1 MPLWHDLRNKE
12 FRMKKTICMAI
23 LALTSCLALSAQAS
37 SPVGRWH
44 TIDDKTGETKS
55 VVTIE
60 DAGGVLRGKVSQILR
75 KGADPAAKC
84 DKCADDRKDQTI
96 LGMEIIRGVKKSS
109 GNDYWEG
116 GEILDPE
123 EGKLYRVRLT
133 PVEGGAKLQVRG
145 FLGPFWRNQLWV
157 KAP

>member
-1 MPLWHDLRNKE
+1 
-12 FRMKKTICMAI
+12 MKKTICMAI

>member
-1 MPLWHDLRNKE
+1 MKNTLRKSAMIAASLW
-12 FRMKKTICMAI
+12 
-23 LALTSCLALSAQAS
+23 ALGAQAN

-44 TIDDKTGETKS
+44 TVDDKTGEIKS

-60 DAGGVLRGKVSQILR
+60 EAGGVLRGKVSQIVR
-75 KGADPAAKC
+75 KGADLGAKC
-84 DKCADDRKDQTI
+84 DKCADDRKGQLI
-96 LGMEIIRGVKKSS
+96 LGMEIIRGVKKSE
-109 GNDYWEG
+109 GQGHWEG

>member
-1 MPLWHDLRNKE
+1 MKNTLR
-12 FRMKKTICMAI
+12 MSTMLMASL
-23 LALTSCLALSAQAS
+23 LAMAAQAN

-44 TIDDKTGETKS
+44 TIDDKTGETRS

-75 KGADPAAKC
+75 KGAPPAATCEKC
-84 DKCADDRKDQTI
+84 TDDRKDQAI

-109 GNDYWEG
+109 GNEYWEG

-133 PVEGGAKLQVRG
+133 PIEGGTKLQVRG

>member
-1 MPLWHDLRNKE
+1 MKNTLR
-12 FRMKKTICMAI
+12 MSAMLIASTLAMAV
-23 LALTSCLALSAQAS
+23 QANT
-37 SPVGRWH
+37 PAGRWH

-60 DAGGVLRGKVSQILR
+60 DTGGVLRGKVSQILR

-84 DKCADDRKDQTI
+84 DKCSDDRKDQTI

-109 GNDYWEG
+109 GNDYWDG

-133 PVEGGAKLQVRG
+133 PIEGGAKLQVRG
-145 FLGPFWRNQLWV
+145 FLGPFWRNQVWV

>member
-1 MPLWHDLRNKE
+1 MLLWHDSPNKE
-12 FRMKKTICMAI
+12 IDHEIQHSRDGCD
-23 LALTSCLALSAQAS
+23 LDQSARLERPGQQ
-37 SPVGRWH
+37 PCRCWH

-55 VVTIE
+55 LVVIE
-60 DAGGVLRGKVSQILR
+60 DAGGVLRGRVSQFLR
-75 KGADPAAKC
+75 QGADPAAKC
-84 DKCADDRKDQTI
+84 DKCTDDRKDQTI

-109 GNDYWEG
+109 GNGYWEG

-133 PVEGGAKLQVRG
+133 PIEGGAKLQVRG

>member
-1 MPLWHDLRNKE
+1 MKNTLRMSAMIAASLW
-12 FRMKKTICMAI
+12 
-23 LALTSCLALSAQAS
+23 ALGAQAN

-44 TIDDKTGETKS
+44 TVDDKTGEIKS

-60 DAGGVLRGKVSQILR
+60 DAGGVLRGKVSQFLR
-75 KGADPAAKC
+75 KGVDLGAKC
-84 DKCADDRKDQTI
+84 DKCVDDHKGQLI
-96 LGMEIIRGVKKSS
+96 LGMEIIRGVKKSE
-109 GNDYWEG
+109 GQGYWEG

-133 PVEGGAKLQVRG
+133 PLEGGAKLQVRG

>member
-1 MPLWHDLRNKE
+1 MKNSI
-12 FRMKKTICMAI
+12 RMI
-23 LALTSCLALSAQAS
+23 LLAGAGWLALSAQAN

-60 DAGGVLRGKVSQILR
+60 DVGGVLRGKVSQILR
-75 KGADPAAKC
+75 KDADPAAKC
-84 DKCADDRKDQTI
+84 GLCKDDRKDQTI
-96 LGMEIIRGVKKSS
+96 LGMEIIRGVKKAS
-109 GNDYWEG
+109 GNDYWDG
-116 GEILDPE
+116 GDILDPE

-133 PVEGGAKLQVRG
+133 PMDGGAKLQVRG
-145 FLGPFWRNQLWV
+145 FLGPFWRNQVWV

>member
-1 MPLWHDLRNKE
+1 MKNTLR
-12 FRMKKTICMAI
+12 MGTMLIASL
-23 LALTSCLALSAQAS
+23 LAVSAQAN

-55 VVTIE
+55 LVTIE

-84 DKCADDRKDQTI
+84 DKCVDDRKDQTI
-96 LGMEIIRGVKKSS
+96 LGMEIIRGVKKST

>member
-1 MPLWHDLRNKE
+1 MKNTLR
-12 FRMKKTICMAI
+12 MGTMLIASL
-23 LALTSCLALSAQAS
+23 LAVSAQAN

-44 TIDDKTGETKS
+44 TVDDKTGETKS

-60 DAGGVLRGKVSQILR
+60 DAGGVLRGKVSQVLR

-84 DKCADDRKDQTI
+84 VLCKDDRKDQTI

-109 GNDYWEG
+109 GNDHWEG

>member
-1 MPLWHDLRNKE
+1 MKNI
-12 FRMKKTICMAI
+12 FRTSALVVMGGMA
-23 LALTSCLALSAQAS
+23 LAAQAN

-75 KGADPAAKC
+75 KDADPSAKC
-84 DKCADDRKDQTI
+84 GLCKDDRKDQTI

-116 GEILDPE
+116 GDILDPE

-133 PVEGGAKLQVRG
+133 PIEGGAKLQVRG

>member
-1 MPLWHDLRNKE
+1 MRTPLRSLTRSL
-12 FRMKKTICMAI
+12 T
-23 LALTSCLALSAQAS
+23 LALAGLCLGTAWANT
-37 SPVGRWH
+37 PVGQWH
-44 TIDDKTGETKS
+44 TVDDKTGEVKS
-55 VVTIE
+55 LVVIE
-60 DAGGVLRGKVSQILR
+60 EQGGVLRGRVTQFLR
-75 KGADPAAKC
+75 KDADPAARC
-84 DKCADDRKDQTI
+84 DKCSDDRKGQAI
-96 LGMEIIRGVKKSS
+96 LGMEIIRGVKKSA
-109 GNDYWEG
+109 GNDYWDG

>member
-1 MPLWHDLRNKE
+1 MNKT
-12 FRMKKTICMAI
+12 FRSCTMKNIFRTSALLVMCCMT
-23 LALTSCLALSAQAS
+23 LAAQAN

-60 DAGGVLRGKVSQILR
+60 DTGGVLRGKVSQILR

-84 DKCADDRKDQTI
+84 DKCSDDRKDQTI
-96 LGMEIIRGVKKSS
+96 LGMEIIRGVKKSA

-116 GEILDPE
+116 GDILDPE

>member
-1 MPLWHDLRNKE
+1 MKNI
-12 FRMKKTICMAI
+12 FRKSALVALGCMA
-23 LALTSCLALSAQAS
+23 LAAQAN
-37 SPVGRWH
+37 SPVGRWPP
-44 TIDDKTGETKS
+44 IDAKTGETKS

-60 DAGGVLRGKVSQILR
+60 DASGVLRGKVSQILR

-84 DKCADDRKDQTI
+84 DKCTDDRKDQTI
-96 LGMEIIRGVKKSS
+96 LGMEIIRGVKKSA
-109 GNDYWEG
+109 GNEYWDA

>member
-1 MPLWHDLRNKE
+1 MKNI
-12 FRMKKTICMAI
+12 FRTSAVLVMGCMA
-23 LALTSCLALSAQAS
+23 LAAQAN

-55 VVTIE
+55 LVTIE

-75 KGADPAAKC
+75 KDADPAAKC
-84 DKCADDRKDQTI
+84 GLCQDDRKDQTI
-96 LGMEIIRGVKKSS
+96 LGMEIIRGVKKSAS
-109 GNDYWEG
+109 NEYWEG

-133 PVEGGAKLQVRG
+133 PIEGGAKLQVRG

>member
-1 MPLWHDLRNKE
+1 MKNSLR
-12 FRMKKTICMAI
+12 ICI
-23 LALTSCLALSAQAS
+23 LTAASVLGLAAQAN

-44 TIDDKTGETKS
+44 TVDDKTGEVKS
-55 VVTIE
+55 LVTIE
-60 DAGGVLRGKVSQILR
+60 ETGGVLRGKVSQFLR
-75 KGADPAAKC
+75 KDADLGAKC
-84 DKCADDRKDQTI
+84 DKCADDRKGQLI
-96 LGMEIIRGVKKSS
+96 LGMEIIRGVKKSE
-109 GNDYWEG
+109 GNGHWEG

-133 PVEGGAKLQVRG
+133 PLEGGAKLQVRG

>member
-1 MPLWHDLRNKE
+1 MKNI
-12 FRMKKTICMAI
+12 FRTSALVVLGCMAV
-23 LALTSCLALSAQAS
+23 AAQAN

-75 KGADPAAKC
+75 KGADPSAKC

-96 LGMEIIRGVKKSS
+96 LGMEIIRGVKKSA
-109 GNDYWEG
+109 GNEYWDG
-116 GEILDPE
+116 GDILDPE

-133 PVEGGAKLQVRG
+133 PVDGGAKLQVRG

>member
-1 MPLWHDLRNKE
+1 MIPYTRKLVMKNTLR
-12 FRMKKTICMAI
+12 MSAMLIAST
-23 LALTSCLALSAQAS
+23 LAVAAQANT
-37 SPVGRWH
+37 PAGRWH

-60 DAGGVLRGKVSQILR
+60 EAGGVLRGKVSQILR

-84 DKCADDRKDQTI
+84 DKCTDDRKDQTI

-109 GNDYWEG
+109 GNDYWDG

-133 PVEGGAKLQVRG
+133 PIEGGAKLQVRG
-145 FLGPFWRNQLWV
+145 FLGPFWRNQVWV

>member
-1 MPLWHDLRNKE
+1 MKNTLRMSAML
-12 FRMKKTICMAI
+12 FASTLAMA
-23 LALTSCLALSAQAS
+23 AQANT
-37 SPVGRWH
+37 PAGRWH

-84 DKCADDRKDQTI
+84 DKCTDDRKDQTI

-109 GNDYWEG
+109 GNDYWDG

>member
-1 MPLWHDLRNKE
+1 MKNPL
-12 FRMKKTICMAI
+12 RMSAMLIASTLAMA
-23 LALTSCLALSAQAS
+23 AQANT
-37 SPVGRWH
+37 PAGRWH

-84 DKCADDRKDQTI
+84 DKCSDDRKDQTI

-109 GNDYWEG
+109 GNDYWDG

-133 PVEGGAKLQVRG
+133 PIEGGAKLQVRG
-145 FLGPFWRNQLWV
+145 FLGPFWRNQVWV

>member
-1 MPLWHDLRNKE
+1 MKNTLR
-12 FRMKKTICMAI
+12 MSAMLIASTLAMA
-23 LALTSCLALSAQAS
+23 AQANT
-37 SPVGRWH
+37 PAGRWH

-84 DKCADDRKDQTI
+84 DKCSDDRKDQTI

-109 GNDYWEG
+109 GNDYWDG

-133 PVEGGAKLQVRG
+133 PIEGGAKLQVRG
-145 FLGPFWRNQLWV
+145 FLGPFWRNQVWV

>member
-1 MPLWHDLRNKE
+1 MRKFLIIALLG
-12 FRMKKTICMAI
+12 
-23 LALTSCLALSAQAS
+23 LAGAAQAS

-44 TIDDKTGETKS
+44 TIDDKTGEVKS
-55 VVTIE
+55 LVTIE
-60 DAGGVLRGKVSQILR
+60 DKGGVLSGRVTELLR
-75 KGADPAAKC
+75 KGADPAARC
-84 DKCADDRKDQTI
+84 DKCVDDRKGQTI
-96 LGMEIIRGVKKSS
+96 LGMEIIRGVKKSA
-109 GNDYWEG
+109 GNDYWDS

-145 FLGPFWRNQLWV
+145 FLGPFWRNQIWV